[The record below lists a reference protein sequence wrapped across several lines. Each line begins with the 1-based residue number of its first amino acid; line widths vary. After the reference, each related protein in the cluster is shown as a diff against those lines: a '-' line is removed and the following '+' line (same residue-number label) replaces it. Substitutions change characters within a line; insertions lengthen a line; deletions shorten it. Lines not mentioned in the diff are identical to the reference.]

1 MRQFRAETRWCRVK
15 FGHDSVGTRTWNVD
29 MNAGKPTIHP
39 RRRSTKLA
47 LPGSIGKLI
56 GKLGRPTMPIR
67 VDRSL
72 GRAVGRLALV
82 VLFCLLAPTNSP
94 AQSADQGP
102 SVYFGVM
109 SGKSKPIVVTFV
121 FSEPGGFKPII
132 GFSMAPVGNK
142 CNFQR
147 TTELELPLEFR
158 KSPLFEPGISPDE
171 LTPDKFPE
179 FFSIVVPAELI
190 KLGLVT
196 NQEESHPFTSC
207 TRQMWE
213 GLLDP
218 SPKHKPAQN

>member
-1 MRQFRAETRWCRVK
+1 
-15 FGHDSVGTRTWNVD
+15 
-29 MNAGKPTIHP
+29 
-39 RRRSTKLA
+39 
-47 LPGSIGKLI
+47 
-56 GKLGRPTMPIR
+56 MPLR
-67 VDRSL
+67 FDHSL
-72 GRAVGRLALV
+72 GRGFGRLALFI
-82 VLFCLLAPTNSP
+82 LICLAVPTQRPALA
-94 AQSADQGP
+94 ADGGP

-109 SGKSKPIVVTFV
+109 SGKTKPIVVTFV
-121 FSEPGGFKPII
+121 FSKPGGFDPLI
-132 GFSMAPVGNK
+132 GFSMAPVGSK

-158 KSPLFEPGISPDE
+158 KSPLYEPGVSPDE